1 MVYSKSA
8 ALTLCCLV
16 DLWCSHLHRLWIT
29 TLWCWLQGK
38 NLSINKRHIINML
51 QHSEVHQIH
60 FYSFGFPCFLPVVDI
75 CFFLTCTIT
84 IISVVNLFPQAWT
97 VGQTK
102 QKMEHTRVWQ
112 QHKAQGR
119 QHQKGVPRLDQPPSS
134 DPSDCTASATASR
147 CQGWCSINLTAPS
160 APLREASFE
169 AKNPAPFWCK
179 CWLTTCWQVLMV
191 TLAQN
196 GAITC
201 TSHLHQGG
209 ENEQAPTIQE
219 AVFSSGGDLR
229 VEKRSTIWCWC

>member
-1 MVYSKSA
+1 
-8 ALTLCCLV
+8 
-16 DLWCSHLHRLWIT
+16 
-29 TLWCWLQGK
+29 
-38 NLSINKRHIINML
+38 ML
-51 QHSEVHQIH
+51 QHSELHQIH

-201 TSHLHQGG
+201 TLHLHQEG
-209 ENEQAPTIQE
+209 ENEQAPKIQE

-229 VEKRSTIWCWC
+229 LEKRSTIWCWC